1 MNRFGQMIGGGGAA
15 AAAFLLLVG
24 GPNWNPSFGWPFGNP
39 FDGPTTSVPSDDPSE
54 EPSAGPDDESDP
66 TCKPWD
72 AASEYLAVHGFDSD
86 DYVSGINLVDWSLM
100 DTGHTQNP
108 FSEPLQS
115 ESAVRT
121 FLSNDN
127 RIARAAH
134 KVAGIADDYVPVQF
148 KEGIRYSENWYWNG
162 QKAVKGGDLWVR
174 SGGDVWWL
182 AITDDC
188 EVSEESS
195 IRAICGNPGVYWL
208 RPEVDPRK

>member
-1 MNRFGQMIGGGGAA
+1 MIGGGGAA

-24 GPNWNPSFGWPFGNP
+24 GPNWNPSFGWPFAGNP
-39 FDGPTTSVPSDDPSE
+39 DDGPTTSAPSE
-54 EPSAGPDDESDP
+54 EPSDDTGDEPGSS
-66 TCKPWD
+66 CKPAD
-72 AASEYLAVHGFDSD
+72 AVSEYLAIHGFDYGD
-86 DYVSGINLVDWSLM
+86 DYVSGIGAIDWSLM
-100 DTGHTQNP
+100 DTGHAQNP

-148 KEGIRYSENWYWNG
+148 SEGIRYSENWYWNG
-162 QKAVKGGDLWVR
+162 HKAVKGGDLWVR

-195 IRAICGNPGVYWL
+195 IRAICGNPGVFWL
-208 RPEVDPRK
+208 RPEIDPRK